1 MIAPINDIMIMATL
15 AYLFYHQY
23 KVNEELKLKGAIVI
37 HDGRMTRVFSGKRT
51 YSYMD
56 MNT

>member
-1 MIAPINDIMIMATL
+1 MIAPINDIMIMITL

-37 HDGRMTRVFSGKRT
+37 HDGRMTRVFSGKRI